1 MDTTVEFEYGG
12 IYMEESIQTAIE
24 LRNNGFYKKSNLLL
38 VDLADQFPNNAQIH
52 YQCAWSFDVLGE
64 EAKAVPYYERAISL
78 GLDHENLEGALLGLG
93 STYRTLGQYEK
104 SAQTFQKAIQLFPS
118 NKAIQVFFAM
128 TLYNLEQHQESM
140 ELLLK
145 CIIETTKDKQILAY
159 SKAIEF
165 YSDKL
170 DEKWK

>member
-1 MDTTVEFEYGG
+1 
-12 IYMEESIQTAIE
+12 
-24 LRNNGFYKKSNLLL
+24 
-38 VDLADQFPNNAQIH
+38 
-52 YQCAWSFDVLGE
+52 
-64 EAKAVPYYERAISL
+64 
-78 GLDHENLEGALLGLG
+78 
-93 STYRTLGQYEK
+93 
-104 SAQTFQKAIQLFPS
+104 
-118 NKAIQVFFAM
+118 M